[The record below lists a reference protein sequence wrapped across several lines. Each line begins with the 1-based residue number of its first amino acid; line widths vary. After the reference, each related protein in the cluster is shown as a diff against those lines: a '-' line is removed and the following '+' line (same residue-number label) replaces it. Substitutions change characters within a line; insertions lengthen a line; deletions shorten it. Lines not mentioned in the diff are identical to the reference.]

1 MKILM
6 PASEFAPFTGAGG
19 MGESVADLAVALTA
33 AGHEVTPILPLYRCA
48 RETATPKKTRMRFSV
63 PVGAGRCPCQVFEA
77 KTPDGCRILFTGRDE
92 FFDRSGLYGNEA
104 GDYQDNSARF
114 VFFVKAVL
122 EVARR
127 MDEPPEI
134 LHAHGWQAALTGVFA
149 RHEGFPAPVVLTPHG
164 FEFQGNFWS
173 YDFGLTNL
181 PGEYFS
187 ATGLE
192 FYGSMNFLKAGL
204 LFSAG
209 VVVPDERFACAAQT
223 SLLGCG
229 LEQVLLEQAGK
240 LWGIPDGTSLK
251 GWDPSNDPA
260 LDEGFSARAPAR
272 RRANAAALRSE
283 FRWNAETTVFAVI
296 GGITTPGPIFIEALD
311 RILDDKTSLLL
322 LGEVEPAA
330 KEPLERAKHRH
341 AGRLVHLESFGETTA
356 RRVLAGTDFLLV
368 PEQAASCQPWLVRA
382 LAYGAVPVARHC
394 PGIHQFV
401 TERNADNG
409 NGFLFWSDNPAALVD
424 ACRKAVAFPHPAD
437 CAAACMRMDFSTAA
451 AAAAHTGLYAA
462 LTGNGTNRT

>member
-6 PASEFAPFTGAGG
+6 PASECAPFTGPGG
-19 MGESVADLAVALTA
+19 MGGGVADLASALTA
-33 AGHEVTPILPLYRCA
+33 AGHEVGLIVPLYRCA
-48 RETATPKKTRMRFSV
+48 RETAPPKKTRMRFSV
-63 PVGAGRCPCQVFEA
+63 PVGAGRFPCQVFEGQ
-77 KTPDGCRILFTGRDE
+77 TPDGSRIFFTGRDE
-92 FFDRSGLYGNEA
+92 FFDRSGLYGNES

-114 VFFVKAVL
+114 LFFVKAAL

-127 MDEPPEI
+127 MDEPPDI

-149 RHEGFPAPVVLTPHG
+149 RHGGFPAPVVLTPHG

-187 ATGLE
+187 AGGLE

-229 LEQVLLEQAGK
+229 LEQVLREQADK
-240 LWGIPDGTSLK
+240 LWGIPDGSSLK

-260 LDEGFSARAPAR
+260 LETGFSAREPSR
-272 RRANAAALRSE
+272 RKANAAALRSE
-283 FRWNAETTVFAVI
+283 FGWSPETTVFTVLDAVSKI
-296 GGITTPGPIFIEALD
+296 GPALFEALD
-311 RILDDKTSLLL
+311 RILANNTALLL
-322 LGEVEPAA
+322 LGSVQPAA
-330 KEPLERAKHRH
+330 RHALETAKHRH
-341 AGRLVHLESFGETTA
+341 ATRLVHLENFEESAA

-368 PEQAASCQPWLVRA
+368 PGEAVACQPWLVRA

-401 TERNADNG
+401 AGRNADSG
-409 NGFLFWSDNPAALVD
+409 NGFLFWSDDSAALVD
-424 ACRKAVAFPHPAD
+424 ACRKAVAFPGRSD
-437 CAAACMRMDFSTAA
+437 CVSACMGMDFSAAA
-451 AAAAHTGLYAA
+451 AAAAHTELYAA
-462 LTGNGTNRT
+462 LCGGTPRT